1 MRALWHQPRLMH
13 GLANAL
19 FGLALLG
26 LIALAAGWLAAR
38 PIHTL
43 RTVRIDA
50 MPGTE
55 LRHVSSLLL
64 GQAVRQRLSGS
75 FFSVDL
81 DRLRAGIE
89 QVPWVRRATI
99 RKVWPNRLEIAIEEH
114 RALAAWGDG
123 RLVNTFGEL
132 FAANL
137 AEADEDG
144 PLPQFVGPAGSELQV
159 LERYEALRRWVAP
172 LRLQPRAIALS
183 PRLAWSARLDDGTR
197 LLLGREQGVA
207 LEERVARWVDA
218 HPRVAARIGERI
230 AVVDLRYP
238 NGFALRVAGAA
249 RGGAAQPDPEAELDT
264 TQLSAAPAAVPA
276 LALAEAAPRRATP
289 PNPNR

>member
-1 MRALWHQPRLMH
+1 MRSLWHQPRLMH
-13 GLANAL
+13 LLANAL
-19 FGLALLG
+19 IGLALLG
-26 LIALAAGWLAAR
+26 LLAMAAGWLAAR
-38 PIHTL
+38 PIHAL

-114 RALAAWGDG
+114 RALATWGDG

-144 PLPQFVGPAGSELQV
+144 PLPQFVGPVGSELRV
-159 LERYEALRRWVAP
+159 LERYEELRRWVAP
-172 LRLQPRAIALS
+172 LGRQPRTIALS

-197 LLLGREQGVA
+197 LLLGREQGLAV
-207 LEERVARWVDA
+207 EERVARWVEA
-218 HPRVAARIGERI
+218 HPRVSARVGERI

-238 NGFALRVAGAA
+238 NGFALRVAGTG
-249 RGGAAQPDPEAELDT
+249 RGGANEPEADGESDATL
-264 TQLSAAPAAVPA
+264 LSAAPAAPT
-276 LALAEAAPRRATP
+276 LALAASAPRRATP
-289 PNPNR
+289 HTPHR

>member
-1 MRALWHQPRLMH
+1 MSALWHQPRLMH
-13 GLANAL
+13 ALANAL

-26 LIALAAGWLAAR
+26 LLTLAAGWLAAR

-43 RTVRIDA
+43 RTVQIDA

-132 FAANL
+132 FTANL

-144 PLPQFVGPAGSELQV
+144 PLPQFIGPVGSELQV

-172 LRLQPRAIALS
+172 LGLQPRAIALS

-207 LEERVARWVDA
+207 LEERVDRWVEA
-218 HPRVAARIGERI
+218 HPRVAARVGERI

-238 NGFALRVAGAA
+238 NGFALRVVGAV
-249 RGGAAQPDPEAELDT
+249 RGGAGQPDPEAELDI
-264 TQLSAAPAAVPA
+264 TQLSAAPPGEPA
-276 LALAEAAPRRATP
+276 LALAEATPRRPALH
-289 PNPNR
+289 NPNR